1 MRSTLQRVCELI
13 LSIKDNKTLWQQ
25 IQIWFQATINRNFRW
40 SSLSSGTMSS
50 CQVLNSSRASEMMKR
65 EKRLE
70 NSALNMD
77 FSFWKFHDANWR
89 GRSVASMEAQVRMGE
104 SRIPIVFSWLSLWR
118 PSQKGLISRGTVVPL
133 GSSCSCWPHQWH
145 PASTRLAWTGQ
156 RCELDA
162 HLNSP

>member
-40 SSLSSGTMSS
+40 SSLWSRTMSS
-50 CQVLNSSRASEMMKR
+50 RQVLNSSRASERMKR

-70 NSALNMD
+70 NAALNLD
-77 FSFWKFHDANWR
+77 FSFWNFCDANWR
-89 GRSVASMEAQVRMGE
+89 ERSAASVEAQTRMGE
-104 SRIPIVFSWLSLWR
+104 NSPNNVLPAEPVETIPEGVNKQR
-118 PSQKGLISRGTVVPL
+118 NCCPL
-133 GSSCSCWPHQWH
+133 GILMKLLVTPVT
-145 PASTRLAWTGQ
+145 PASTRLAWAGQ

-162 HLNSP
+162 HLNCP